1 MSDLKIVIPS
11 HKRWD
16 RVLAKKLVNN
26 PIICVAESQKEIY
39 GRYNPGYEIVTHPD
53 SVVGLIPKRN
63 WMARYFGDL
72 MMLDDDV
79 YTVKKLFS
87 EKGEHGVERDP
98 DKITHIIEELYEL
111 ACALDVHLFGFTS
124 AISPV
129 MYNEWGYY
137 SLSKM
142 ITGCSYGVRY
152 NKNVWWNEE
161 IRLKEDFWI
170 SCYMKYKERRVLTDL
185 RYNFAQKGTFV
196 NAGGLAAFRNQEEE
210 RRSILFIKK
219 HFGESIRLKG
229 ATNNGKDKTK
239 QLVEYNINCNFRY

>member
-11 HKRWD
+11 HKRHD
-16 RVLAKKLVNN
+16 RVLSKKLVCN
-26 PIICVAESQKEIY
+26 PILCVAESQADLYKQF
-39 GRYNPGYEIVTHPD
+39 NPECEIVKHPD
-53 SVVGLIPKRN
+53 DVVGLIPKRN
-63 WMARYFGDL
+63 WMARHFGDM

-79 YTVKKLFS
+79 YAVKNLYC
-87 EKGEHGVERDP
+87 EKGETCVVRDP
-98 DKITHIIEELYEL
+98 ERVTAIIESLYEL
-111 ACALDVHLFGFTS
+111 ACLLDVHLFGFTS

-137 SLSKM
+137 SLSRM
-142 ITGCSYGVRY
+142 ITGCSYGVRRG
-152 NKNVWWNEE
+152 KNVWWNEE
-161 IRLKEDFWI
+161 LRLKEDFWI

-196 NAGGLAAFRNQEEE
+196 NSFSLSSLRNQEEE

-219 HFGESIRLKG
+219 NFGDSITLKG

-239 QLVEYNINCNFRY
+239 QMVEYNISCKFRF

>member
-11 HKRWD
+11 HKRHD
-16 RVLAKKLVNN
+16 RVLSKKLVCN
-26 PIICVAESQKEIY
+26 PILCVAESQADLYKQF
-39 GRYNPGYEIVTHPD
+39 NPECEIVKHPD
-53 SVVGLIPKRN
+53 DVVGLIPKRN
-63 WMARYFGDL
+63 WMARHFGDM

-79 YTVKKLFS
+79 YAVKNLYC
-87 EKGEHGVERDP
+87 EKGETCVVRDP
-98 DKITHIIEELYEL
+98 ERVTAIIESLYEL
-111 ACALDVHLFGFTS
+111 ACLLDVHLFGFTS

-137 SLSKM
+137 SLSRM
-142 ITGCSYGVRY
+142 ITGCSYGVRRG
-152 NKNVWWNEE
+152 KNVWWNEE
-161 IRLKEDFWI
+161 LRLKEDFWI

-196 NAGGLAAFRNQEEE
+196 NSGGLAALRNQEEE

-219 HFGESIRLKG
+219 NFGDSITLKG

-239 QLVEYNINCNFRY
+239 QMVEYNISCKSRF